1 MTLTFRRRSGSL
13 PRSVFPDCRLRLDRE
28 GGFASH
34 ATVLCRTLHQAPE
47 GSQEG
52 PCLGIPDMHDM
63 ERHAAQ
69 VASGTL
75 SSSSLDRYTCIALA
89 GVAAEYVNFG
99 QAEGGMNDVQQLDS
113 LLKALQVQLPL

>member
-1 MTLTFRRRSGSL
+1 MHT
-13 PRSVFPDCRLRLDRE
+13 
-28 GGFASH
+28 
-34 ATVLCRTLHQAPE
+34 
-47 GSQEG
+47 QEKG
-52 PCLGIPDMHDM
+52 
-63 ERHAAQ
+63 AAQ

-113 LLKALQVQLPL
+113 LLKALQVNSRQCCSEPLRHCWVTG

>member
-1 MTLTFRRRSGSL
+1 MS
-13 PRSVFPDCRLRLDRE
+13 P
-28 GGFASH
+28 AI
-34 ATVLCRTLHQAPE
+34 RTKE
-47 GSQEG
+47 K
-52 PCLGIPDMHDM
+52 D
-63 ERHAAQ
+63 AAQ

-113 LLKALQVQLPL
+113 LLKALQVETCHHDRALHILVLISNGAAQAL